1 MLGRWF
7 AFPFMAIDDV
17 CLYRVSEEG
26 VVIVCAGCVV
36 GGGALCAAAGAG
48 TYYLLVRKG
57 W

>member
-1 MLGRWF
+1 MLGRWI
-7 AFPFMAIDDV
+7 AFPFTAIDDV
-17 CLYRVSEEG
+17 FVDWPNEG
-26 VVIVCAGCVV
+26 VVVVCAGCVV